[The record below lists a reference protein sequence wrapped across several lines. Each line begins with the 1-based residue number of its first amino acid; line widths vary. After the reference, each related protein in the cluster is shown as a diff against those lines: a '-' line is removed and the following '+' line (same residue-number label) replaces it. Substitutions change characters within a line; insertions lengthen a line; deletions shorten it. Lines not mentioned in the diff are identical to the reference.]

1 MKPVFVHDQ
10 IRDHLLESAGV
21 PVFNQQPP
29 LEELKKT
36 EWNPEFEKLS
46 RNRLV
51 MGAMRYG
58 RLTEKISYDSVTSM
72 RQRLDLFEQ
81 DGNGE
86 HLVDISNI
94 CHVTF
99 TREDHPKYHFKAG
112 DETTHVQRK

>member
-1 MKPVFVHDQ
+1 MDKISNH
-10 IRDHLLESAGV
+10 IRNHLLENAGV
-21 PVFNQQPP
+21 YETKKQPP

-36 EWNPEFEKLS
+36 EWNPEFERLS

-58 RLTEKISYDSVTSM
+58 RLHEKISYDSITSM

-99 TREDHPKYHFKAG
+99 TREDHPKFHFKAG
-112 DETTHVQRK
+112 DETIHVEKK